1 MGTYPP
7 SRRRARRRGTGTPVA
22 DIPATTHGY
31 WALVRTAFAFIG
43 GERRWRWWFLG
54 FVSLFNAAM
63 EAVGAALVYLLV
75 ALISTPDASI
85 TLPLFGDV
93 ANYFPGWTPRSI
105 KVLFALGVGAFFI
118 VRAGVVLAQ
127 NYVTQRIVN
136 NSKALVAGEM
146 LDGYLSLPYLFH
158 TQRSSAELIR
168 NTYQGTTKLVQG
180 VVLPAISMGTEILL
194 GVSLL
199 VTLILLAPQAMLL
212 TSIGL
217 GITLFFIQR
226 FVRPRLTSL
235 SLENEQASTESIAA
249 IQQALGGIRDI
260 KLLRREDAF
269 ARVHLQ
275 SRLVI
280 ARVGYRSS
288 VLSSLSPI
296 AIETSLILTI
306 VAVFVLA
313 TTGEGSVERTLAT
326 LAVFAYVGLR
336 LQPILGRMIGF
347 LNTLNKNEAVVD
359 ILIRDRTLIR
369 DWQSAV
375 AAEPGLNGS
384 TSTVGTHFSREVRF
398 DGVHFAYTE
407 NGPPVLED
415 ITLAIRR
422 GEFIGICGP
431 TGGGKSTLVDLLIGL
446 LQPTAGTISVDGVP
460 LGRRPIW
467 WWDQLGVVSQSVFL
481 IDDTLRNN
489 IAFGEHVDGR
499 IDADRMTR
507 CVERAQLM
515 PVIADLPEGLD
526 TFVGERGVRL
536 SGGQRQRVAIARAL
550 YREPEVLVLD
560 EGTSALDGATERALV
575 AAIDEATHERT
586 LIAIAH
592 RISTIRNADR
602 ILVVANGRI
611 QDSGTHDELLE
622 RNELFRALA

>member
-1 MGTYPP
+1 
-7 SRRRARRRGTGTPVA
+7 V
-22 DIPATTHGY
+22 
-31 WALVRTAFAFIG
+31 ALVRQAFALIG
-43 GERRWRWWFLG
+43 GDRSWRWWFLG

-75 ALISTPDASI
+75 AIISTPDASV
-85 TLPLFGDV
+85 TLPLIGDV
-93 ANYFPGWTPRSI
+93 AAYFPGWTPRQI
-105 KVLFALGVGAFFI
+105 KILFALSVGVFF
-118 VRAGVVLAQ
+118 VLRGFVVLAQ

-168 NTYQGTTKLVQG
+168 NTYQGTTKMVDG
-180 VVLPAISMGTEILL
+180 VVLPAISMATEVLL

-199 VTLILLAPQAMLL
+199 VTLILLAPQAMLI
-212 TSIGL
+212 TSVGL
-217 GITLFFIQR
+217 GLTLFFIQR
-226 FVRPRLTSL
+226 FVRPRLTDFSRQT
-235 SLENEQASTESIAA
+235 EAASTESIAA

-269 ARVHLQ
+269 ARVHLHA
-275 SRLVI
+275 RLVI
-280 ARVGYRSS
+280 AKVGYRSS

-313 TTGEGSVERTLAT
+313 TTGDGSVERTLAT

-336 LQPILGRMIGF
+336 LQPILQRMIGF
-347 LNTLNKNEAVVD
+347 LNTLTKNQAVVE
-359 ILIRDRTLIR
+359 ILMGDRQLIR
-369 DWQSAV
+369 DWQAAV
-375 AAEPGLNGS
+375 ASEPVSSGD
-384 TSTVGTHFSREVRF
+384 GTRSGGPFSSEIRF
-398 DGVHFAYTE
+398 DGVDFAYSVE
-407 NGPPVLED
+407 GPPVLHD
-415 ITLAIRR
+415 VSLTIRK

-431 TGGGKSTLVDLLIGL
+431 TGGGKSTLVDLLVGL
-446 LQPTAGTISVDGVP
+446 LQPTSGVISVDGVP
-460 LGRRPIW
+460 LGRRPAW
-467 WWDQLGVVSQSVFL
+467 WWDQLGVVSQNVFL

-489 IAFGEHVDGR
+489 IAFGEHIGGR
-499 IDADRMTR
+499 IDEERMTR
-507 CVERAQLM
+507 CVERAQLA
-515 PVIADLPEGLD
+515 PVVADLPDGLD

-575 AAIDEATHERT
+575 AAIDVATHERT

-602 ILVVANGRI
+602 ILVVADGRI
-611 QDSGTHDELLE
+611 QDVGTHDELLT
-622 RNELFRALA
+622 RNALFQALA

>member
-1 MGTYPP
+1 VTGGRPP
-7 SRRRARRRGTGTPVA
+7 V
-22 DIPATTHGY
+22 HGY
-31 WALVRTAFAFIG
+31 SALIRSAFALIG

-54 FVSLFNAAM
+54 AVSLFNAAM
-63 EAVGAALVYLLV
+63 EAFGAALVYLLV
-75 ALISTPDASI
+75 ALISTPDASV
-85 TLPLFGDV
+85 TLPLIGDI
-93 ANYFPGWTPRSI
+93 ASYFPGWTPRSI
-105 KVLFALGVGAFFI
+105 KVLFALGVGAFFV
-118 VRAGVVLAQ
+118 VRAVVVIAQ

-136 NSKALVAGEM
+136 NSKALVAGGM
-146 LDGYLSLPYLFH
+146 LDGYLSLPYQFH

-168 NTYQGTTKLVQG
+168 NTYQGTTKMVEG
-180 VVLPAISMGTEILL
+180 VVLPAISMGTEVLL

-199 VTLILLAPQAMLL
+199 VTLIVLAPQAMLI

-217 GITLFFIQR
+217 GSALFFIQR
-226 FVRPRLTSL
+226 FVRPRLSVL
-235 SLENEQASTESIAA
+235 SRQNEQASTESIAA

-269 ARVHLQ
+269 ARVHLEA
-275 SRLVI
+275 RLVI

-369 DWQSAV
+369 EWQDTV
-375 AAEPGLNGS
+375 AAEPSLNGEGVS
-384 TSTVGTHFSREVRF
+384 RGSEFSSEIRF
-398 DGVHFAYTE
+398 DGVHFAYTQD
-407 NGPPVLED
+407 GPPVLED
-415 ITLAIRR
+415 VSLTIRK

-446 LQPTAGTISVDGVP
+446 LQPTTGTIGVDGTP
-460 LGRRPIW
+460 LGRRPMW
-467 WWDQLGVVSQSVFL
+467 WWDQLGVVSQNVFL

-489 IAFGEHVDGR
+489 IAFGEHIDGR
-499 IDADRMTR
+499 IDPDRIAR
-507 CVERAQLM
+507 CVERAQLL
-515 PVIADLPEGLD
+515 PVVADLPDGLD

-602 ILVVANGRI
+602 ILVVADGRI
-611 QDSGTHDELLE
+611 QDIGTHDELLE
-622 RNELFRALA
+622 RSDLFRALA